1 LLFIL
6 AIDPLQRLLQVATAR
21 GLIYEVSRNKARLRT
36 SLYADDAVLFIKPV
50 KEEVARLARMLELF
64 GGVTSLSTNVQ
75 KSSVIPIACDG
86 LDLDEVSEHYRKQIR
101 KINPKCD
108 TRCSLG
114 ESNPG
119 GCAPQPEPP
128 PPSRHSRVRD
138 IHLADGATTSFWHV
152 AWARGRR
159 PRDIARNIFRISKC
173 KNRTL
178 QDAVHRH
185 NWVRDIDLRHGI
197 P

>member
-86 LDLDEVSEHYRKQIR
+86 LDLDEVSELNTAPREMSRPAGNKY
-101 KINPKCD
+101 
-108 TRCSLG
+108 G
-114 ESNPG
+114 E
-119 GCAPQPEPP
+119 
-128 PPSRHSRVRD
+128 
-138 IHLADGATTSFWHV
+138 
-152 AWARGRR
+152 
-159 PRDIARNIFRISKC
+159 
-173 KNRTL
+173 
-178 QDAVHRH
+178 
-185 NWVRDIDLRHGI
+185 
-197 P
+197 

>member
-1 LLFIL
+1 
-6 AIDPLQRLLQVATAR
+6 
-21 GLIYEVSRNKARLRT
+21 VSRNQARLRT

-86 LDLDEVSEHYRKQIR
+86 LDLDEVSELNRAPREMSRTCRKQIWR
-101 KINPKCD
+101 INPQCD

-119 GCAPQPEPP
+119 GCAPQPGP
-128 PPSRHSRVRD
+128 PPSCHSRVRD
-138 IHLADGATTSFWHV
+138 IHLGDGATTSFWHA
-152 AWARGRR
+152 AWARGRQ
-159 PRDIARNIFRISKC
+159 PKDIARNIFRISKS

>member
-1 LLFIL
+1 MLFIL

-86 LDLDEVSEHYRKQIR
+86 LDLDEVFE
-101 KINPKCD
+101 
-108 TRCSLG
+108 L
-114 ESNPG
+114 
-119 GCAPQPEPP
+119 
-128 PPSRHSRVRD
+128 
-138 IHLADGATTSFWHV
+138 
-152 AWARGRR
+152 
-159 PRDIARNIFRISKC
+159 
-173 KNRTL
+173 NRTDSHHTCTPL
-178 QDAVHRH
+178 EPTTYTH
-185 NWVRDIDLRHGI
+185 NQRPSGDHQSRTEPCRRRARRSPIVAPREMSRTCGKKYGE
-197 P
+197 